1 MSAFDKAWSSLIVK
15 GVVDSVMD
23 ALYSPAIVTE
33 EDQKRRNQEIDQILE
48 DIANKHG
55 ITTADI
61 YRYIDMTGHPDDPS
75 KAVYEDVDRRREEWE
90 QQNGKTNWPG
100 YYVTH
105 EGIGPDPELR
115 RAADEWEQNFD
126 HPGGDD
132 HLESLGIREQIR
144 NAMYEISG
152 PEYDAYHQQRMGQQ

>member
-115 RAADEWEQNFD
+115 RIADEWERNYD
-126 HPGGDD
+126 HPDGEDY
-132 HLESLGIREQIR
+132 LGTLNLHSQITD
-144 NAMYEISG
+144 AMYGISG

>member
-1 MSAFDKAWSSLIVK
+1 MSAFEKAWSSLLIK
-15 GVVDSVMD
+15 GTVDSIMD
-23 ALYSPAIVTE
+23 AAYSPALKTQ
-33 EDQKRRNQEIDQILE
+33 EDHDRRNREIDQILQ
-48 DIANKHG
+48 DIANQHG

-61 YRYIDMTGHPDDPS
+61 YRHIDLTGHPDDPS
-75 KAVYEDVDRRREEWE
+75 EAVYEDVARRREEWE
-90 QQNGKTNWPG
+90 RQNGKTDWPG

-105 EGIGPDPELR
+105 MGIGPDPELR

-144 NAMYEISG
+144 NAMYDLSG
-152 PEYDAYHQQRMGQQ
+152 HEYGGF

>member
-1 MSAFDKAWSSLIVK
+1 MSAFNKAWSSLLIK

-33 EDQKRRNQEIDQILE
+33 EDQKRRNQEVDQILE

-75 KAVYEDVDRRREEWE
+75 AALGMNDLHLIQADRF
-90 QQNGKTNWPG
+90 G
-100 YYVTH
+100 
-105 EGIGPDPELR
+105 
-115 RAADEWEQNFD
+115 
-126 HPGGDD
+126 
-132 HLESLGIREQIR
+132 
-144 NAMYEISG
+144 
-152 PEYDAYHQQRMGQQ
+152 